1 MYVNGYCRC
10 FMRGDVTIFMRYQI
24 KYTYKYST
32 VHAPKLYLKRSPR
45 KLPRSDVENTIVFFT
60 DLFVSI
66 KYEQITNLKGID

>member
-1 MYVNGYCRC
+1 
-10 FMRGDVTIFMRYQI
+10 MRGDVTIFMRYQI

-32 VHAPKLYLKRSPR
+32 VHAPTLYLRMSPR

-66 KYEQITNLKGID
+66 KYEQITNLKEID